1 MDEALIAL
9 SRKGRL
15 KETIRA
21 RDISSREHA
30 RKLWPLVSPDN
41 PPRLVT
47 WVSPTFENDKLLRR
61 SHFRVLSRARHIDLK
76 RHFEQE
82 EAQRQRVANES
93 PEHVLAKDL
102 ITAALRRRLQSGLAM
117 PWYFS
122 DPDATDFHLA
132 GNLLLGA
139 ADVQKEYRV
148 KTSFGSEYRL
158 DVAVISKTINQ
169 RPLLLGGVEIERG
182 HAFDGRKALI
192 GKSQAFPLISI
203 DITEMALNEITPEWA
218 DRALTATTRSGDDR
232 RRQTY
237 VYLHDLLYPLY
248 TQVPG
253 FIAKEKSHQFVV
265 FAEDGQL
272 RTLMNWI
279 KRLGETL
286 GLGSSCLSVAL
297 VNAKSEQS
305 KKMLLNAGDVV
316 GSDWFDINDH
326 QCLRITVERPSSPMD
341 AVNHLFHIGLA
352 KLLLAHA
359 DALVGYKYRNGIL
372 NDDLD
377 EDIWIH
383 HQWDPEHKCFHEHRV
398 LPKRLAEPS
407 SRILD
412 VLNQLAVNSDDADMA
427 S

>member
-30 RKLWPLVSPDN
+30 RKLWPLVSPDS

-47 WVSPTFENDKLLRR
+47 WVSPTFENNKLLRR
-61 SHFRVLSRARHIDLK
+61 SHFRTVSRPRQVDLK
-76 RHFEQE
+76 RHFEDDE
-82 EAQRQRVANES
+82 ERRQRAANES
-93 PEHVLAKDL
+93 PEHRQAKDL
-102 ITAALRRRLQSGLAM
+102 IAAALSKRLASGLAM
-117 PWYFS
+117 PWYFADS
-122 DPDATDFHLA
+122 EATDFHLA

-139 ADVQKEYRV
+139 AEVRKEYGV

-158 DVAVISKTINQ
+158 DVAVISRTINQ
-169 RPLLLGGVEIERG
+169 YPLVLGGVEIERG
-182 HAFDGRKALI
+182 HVFDGRKALI

-203 DITEMALNEITPEWA
+203 DITEMSLNEITPDWA
-218 DRALTATTRSGDDR
+218 DRTLTATTHSNDQG

-248 TQVPG
+248 AQVPG

-265 FAEDGQL
+265 FAEDDQL
-272 RTLMNWI
+272 RRLMNWV
-279 KRLGETL
+279 KTL
-286 GLGSSCLSVAL
+286 AKSLEFGDSRFSIAP

-305 KKMLLNAGDVV
+305 KKMLLNAGDIV
-316 GSDWFDINDH
+316 GSNWSDINDH

-341 AVNHLFHIGLA
+341 AASHFFHIGLA
-352 KLLLAHA
+352 KLLLAHT

-372 NDDLD
+372 NEDLD

-383 HQWDPEHKCFHEHRV
+383 HQWDPDQKSFHRHRV

-412 VLNQLAVNSDDADMA
+412 VLNQFTAISDVTQ